1 MSGNMTTKLREGI
14 DAAKRGDK
22 LAARRLL
29 LQVLSGDAN
38 NELALM
44 WMASVV
50 DTLNERRFYLE
61 RALQVN
67 PDNNRAREA
76 LHRLGVE
83 VPAESASAR
92 STGSSSTDLPRLSS
106 GSTNV
111 YLIAAAVVAF
121 AVVAVVVMA
130 VVASLNA
137 GNPATPTP
145 DVQATFAAMIV
156 DQTNTPTPDTR
167 APTATVLPGIIVS
180 LDPNLITLPPSFTPT
195 FTPLPTETPSPTV
208 TPLPLSSFMMIYSDV
223 DPGASLPSLY
233 RGQAN
238 GIGEVKLAAGDSGGY
253 TDVAVD
259 PTGQRIAFVR
269 YLFDDAGNP
278 SLPELF
284 VANIADPTTV
294 TQLTSINASVVAHP
308 AWSPDGRQIVF
319 SSDGTLDGQATQVP
333 ETGVTTDI
341 TVSAEEIW
349 IIDADGSNL
358 TRLTGNDARDFDPS
372 FSPDGK
378 QIVYAS
384 DLNSPGFSEIYTMS
398 TIGANITQL
407 TDDAQSSYS
416 PAWSP
421 DGTRIAFV
429 SNRGGDGDIYVMDAD
444 GQRPFLL
451 TVDDNGAEDRTPA
464 WTPDSRWIVFASNR
478 QGDHFRWY
486 AVDLAGDI
494 QPITSNDRN
503 PQSISFITR

>member
-1 MSGNMTTKLREGI
+1 MSTKLREGI

-61 RALQVN
+61 RALQLN
-67 PDNNRAREA
+67 PGNNRAREA

-83 VPAESASAR
+83 VPTAPPSSAR
-92 STGSSSTDLPRLSS
+92 STGMSDDLPRLPSG
-106 GSTNV
+106 GSTNA

-130 VVASLNA
+130 VVSSLNSA
-137 GNPATPTP
+137 NPTTPTP
-145 DVQATFAAMIV
+145 NVQATFSAIIA
-156 DQTNTPTPDTR
+156 N
-167 APTATVLPGIIVS
+167 PTATPTVDNRPPTATKLPGIVVS
-180 LDPNLITLPPSFTPT
+180 LDPFLITLPPSFTPT
-195 FTPLPTETPSPTV
+195 FTPPPTTTPSPTV
-208 TPLPLSSFMMIYSDV
+208 TPLPLSSFIMIYSDIE
-223 DPGASLPSLY
+223 PGASQPSLY

-238 GIGEVKLAAGDSGGY
+238 GIGEIKLESGDVGGF
-253 TDVAVD
+253 TDVVVD

-269 YLFDDAGNP
+269 YLLNDTGDASFP
-278 SLPELF
+278 QLF
-284 VANIADPTTV
+284 VAALTDLANPT
-294 TQLTSINASVVAHP
+294 QITSLAASVVAHP
-308 AWSPDGRQIVF
+308 SWSPDGTRIVF
-319 SSDGTLDGQATQVP
+319 SADGTGPAAASTVEANVDTSP
-333 ETGVTTDI
+333 SETGST
-341 TVSAEEIW
+341 EEIW
-349 IIDADGSNL
+349 IVSADGSNL
-358 TRLTGNDARDFDPS
+358 TRLTENDARDFDPS
-372 FSPDGK
+372 FSPDGQ

-384 DLNSPGFSEIYTMS
+384 DLNSPGFSEIYTML
-398 TIGANITQL
+398 ANGGNVTQI

-421 DGTRIAFV
+421 DGTHIAFV

-478 QGDHFRWY
+478 EGDQFRWY
-486 AVDLAGDI
+486 AVDLAGDV
-494 QPITSNDRN
+494 QPITTNDRN
-503 PQSISFITR
+503 PQSISFSKR

>member
-1 MSGNMTTKLREGI
+1 MTTKLREGI

-22 LAARRLL
+22 LVARRLL

-61 RALQVN
+61 RALQLN
-67 PDNNRAREA
+67 PDNTRAREA
-76 LHRLGVE
+76 LRRLGVE
-83 VPAESASAR
+83 VPTAPSTSRSASIPDDNMPSL
-92 STGSSSTDLPRLSS
+92 STGRT
-106 GSTNV
+106 TNV

-121 AVVAVVVMA
+121 AVVAVVVVA
-130 VVASLNA
+130 VVASLSA
-137 GNPATPTP
+137 ANPVAPTP
-145 DVQATFAAMIV
+145 DVQATFAAIIANTT
-156 DQTNTPTPDTR
+156 DTPTPDNQ
-167 APTATVLPGIIVS
+167 APTATVLPGIVVS

-195 FTPLPTETPSPTV
+195 ATLEPTVTPSPTV
-208 TPLPLSSFMMIYSDV
+208 TPLPLGSFIMVYSDV
-223 DPGASLPSLY
+223 EPGAAQPSLY
-233 RGQAN
+233 RGQAD
-238 GIGEVKLAAGDSGGY
+238 GIGEVKLAAGDTGGF

-269 YLFDDAGNP
+269 YLLDDSGNA
-278 SLPELF
+278 SLPQLF
-284 VANIADPTTV
+284 VTALSDPANA
-294 TQLTSINASVVAHP
+294 TQITSLNASVVAHP
-308 AWSPDGRQIVF
+308 SWSPDGTQIVF
-319 SSDGTLDGQATQVP
+319 SADTSAGADVTLEPNTDTTTGS
-333 ETGVTTDI
+333 ETIST
-341 TVSAEEIW
+341 EEIW
-349 IIDADGSNL
+349 LIGADGSNL
-358 TRLTGNDARDFDPS
+358 TQLTENNARDFDPS
-372 FSPDGK
+372 FSPDGQ

-384 DLNSPGFSEIYTMS
+384 DLNSPGYSEIYKMTAS
-398 TIGANITQL
+398 GANITQL

-421 DGTRIAFV
+421 DGAHIAFV

-478 QGDHFRWY
+478 EGDQFRWY
-486 AVDLAGDI
+486 AVNLAGDI
-494 QPITSNDRN
+494 VPVTTNDRS

>member
-1 MSGNMTTKLREGI
+1 MTAKLREGI

-67 PDNNRAREA
+67 PGNNRAREA
-76 LHRLGVE
+76 LHRLGVD
-83 VPAESASAR
+83 VP
-92 STGSSSTDLPRLSS
+92 TVPVGVSSSSMSDDLPRLSS
-106 GSTNV
+106 GGTTNV

-121 AVVAVVVMA
+121 AVVAIVVMA
-130 VVASLNA
+130 VVTSLNS
-137 GNPATPTP
+137 GNAAPTP
-145 DVQATFAAMIV
+145 DVQATFSAIIANV
-156 DQTNTPTPDTR
+156 TATPTGDNR
-167 APTATVLPGIIVS
+167 APTATVLPGIVVS
-180 LDPNLITLPPSFTPT
+180 LDRNLITLPPSFTPT
-195 FTPLPTETPSPTV
+195 FTPLPTTTPSPTV
-208 TPLPLSSFMMIYSDV
+208 TPLPLSSFIMIYSDFE
-223 DPGASLPSLY
+223 PGASQPSLY

-238 GIGEVKLAAGDSGGY
+238 GIGEIKLESGDVGGF

-269 YLFDDAGNP
+269 YLLDDAGNP
-278 SLPELF
+278 SLPELY
-284 VANIADPTTV
+284 VAALTNLANPT
-294 TQLTSINASVVAHP
+294 QITSLNSTMIAHP
-308 AWSPDGRQIVF
+308 SWSPDGEKIVF
-319 SSDGTLDGQATQVP
+319 SADGTGGAAVTAEPSADTT
-333 ETGVTTDI
+333 ETSST
-341 TVSAEEIW
+341 EELW
-349 IIDADGSNL
+349 IVNADGSNL
-358 TRLTGNDARDFDPS
+358 TRLTENSARDFDPS
-372 FSPDGK
+372 FSPDGQ

-384 DLNSPGFSEIYTMS
+384 DLNSPGFSEIYSMS
-398 TIGANITQL
+398 ANGANVTQL

-421 DGTRIAFV
+421 DGTHIAFV
-429 SNRGGDGDIYVMDAD
+429 SNRSGDGDIYVMDPN

-451 TVDDNGAEDRTPA
+451 TVDDNGAEDRSPA

-478 QGDHFRWY
+478 EGDHFRWY
-486 AVDLAGDI
+486 AVDLAGDV
-494 QPITSNDRN
+494 QPVTTNDRN
-503 PQSISFITR
+503 PQSISFSKR